1 MYLEKQ
7 IILFR
12 EEALKLYDRL
22 EEKTQE
28 AEIYKIKTK
37 DLMQTCEIAQR

>member
-1 MYLEKQ
+1 MLSNERSLFLEKQ

-12 EEALKLYDRL
+12 EEALKLYDKL

-28 AEIYKIKTK
+28 N
-37 DLMQTCEIAQR
+37 